1 MGVHLMPTATQ
12 WSKLNEYLLQVC
24 TVHEPLAFCREAL
37 RLLPKLVGFDQGIV
51 YFLDEDGEVYDTYSI
66 GVDRQIIR
74 AYREIS
80 LDSGCGEEGSEYS
93 VQERARRFAEEMA
106 RTFREK
112 QRLGWVPTNPIRSED
127 LTKIDHRSRFYR
139 ECVRPRGSDTAQDSA
154 SLTITDRKSVV

>member
-93 VQERARRFAEEMA
+93 VQERARRFAEKW
-106 RTFREK
+106 R
-112 QRLGWVPTNPIRSED
+112 VRSEKSSVWAGYPRTPSARRTLPRSTIGRASTASACD
-127 LTKIDHRSRFYR
+127 RGDPIQHRIR
-139 ECVRPRGSDTAQDSA
+139 
-154 SLTITDRKSVV
+154 LL